1 MHHIYHDIPNNVI
14 AEVIDVPAQPA
25 GDALELQ
32 AGGSPDQQAD
42 DVPHSVEGTSELTY
56 FMSL

>member
-1 MHHIYHDIPNNVI
+1 MHHIYHDIPNNLI

-25 GDALELQ
+25 GDAPEMQ
-32 AGGSPDQQAD
+32 AGGSPDQEEG
-42 DVPHSVEGTSELTY
+42 DVPQSVEGTSELTY